1 MGVKG
6 LKEGL
11 MILTISRKTAKIA
24 TVSHKMAKIST
35 DSSKMAKIS
44 TAGRKMAKISTV
56 SRESH
61 HSMKTLLNE
70 KKHRLALLNR

>member
-1 MGVKG
+1 MVNKG

-24 TVSHKMAKIST
+24 TVSRKMAKIST
-35 DSSKMAKIS
+35 VSRKMAIIS
-44 TAGRKMAKISTV
+44 TVSRKMAKILTV

-70 KKHRLALLNR
+70 KKHRLALWNR

>member
-1 MGVKG
+1 MVNEG

-11 MILTISRKTAKIA
+11 MILTISRK
-24 TVSHKMAKIST
+24 MAKIST
-35 DSSKMAKIS
+35 VS
-44 TAGRKMAKISTV
+44 RKMAKISTV

>member
-1 MGVKG
+1 MVNKG

-24 TVSHKMAKIST
+24 TVSRKMAKIST
-35 DSSKMAKIS
+35 VSRKMAKIS
-44 TAGRKMAKISTV
+44 TVSRKMAKISTV